1 LPTEAARRGRLI
13 ALEGS
18 RGPDLS
24 ATAKRLLRHLCRKSE
39 GGVSEWDASNIFS
52 ELRMG
57 DANIPGPSPRTLVL
71 LYATD
76 LAFRLRW
83 EIKPALEEG
92 QCVIAAPYVHSAIA
106 FGKAAGLP
114 RRWLVEVFRFVPKP
128 EVFYRVPERRAPAAA
143 TAKVLDGYL
152 EFCSVALSGAS
163 PPWSPVDLRKSFV
176 AYLDALEH
184 RRGCQAVT
192 EELLA
197 SAGSGR

>member
-1 LPTEAARRGRLI
+1 MPIEAARKGRLI
-13 ALEGS
+13 ALEGA
-18 RGPDLS
+18 RGADLS

-114 RRWLVEVFRFVPKP
+114 RRWLVDVFRFVPKP
-128 EVFYRVPERRAPAAA
+128 QAFYRVPERKAVGTTTKP
-143 TAKVLDGYL
+143 LDGYL
-152 EFCSVALSGAS
+152 EFCSAALCGAS
-163 PPWSPVDLRKSFV
+163 PPWNPVELRKSFV

-192 EELLA
+192 EDLLA
-197 SAGSGR
+197 LSSSGR

>member
-1 LPTEAARRGRLI
+1 MPIEAARRGRLI
-13 ALEGS
+13 ALEGA

-24 ATAKRLLRHLCRKSE
+24 ATAKRLLRLLRGRGE

-128 EVFYRVPERRAPAAA
+128 EASYRVLERRAAA
-143 TAKVLDGYL
+143 TTAKPLDGYL
-152 EFCSVALSGAS
+152 EFCSAVLGGAS
-163 PPWSPVDLRKSFV
+163 PPWNPAELRKSFV